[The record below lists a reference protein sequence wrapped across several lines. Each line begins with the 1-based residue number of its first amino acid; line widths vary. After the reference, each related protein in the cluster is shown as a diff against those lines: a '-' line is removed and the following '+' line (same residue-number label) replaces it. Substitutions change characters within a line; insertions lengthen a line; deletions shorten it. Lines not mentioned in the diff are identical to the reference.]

1 MLLFRSLLLCRAR
14 TFLVVIAF
22 LALISTSL
30 LCEGADRV
38 LNFPESAPVG
48 FVSCSPMPT
57 YDGPFIVFSN
67 STVSVQRAHGR
78 IVVPDDCFVELE
90 LIGSAFQDLDFLSKL
105 PTNAIHSLKIAE
117 AKLNRIQILSIADLT
132 SLLRLRFETC
142 EFLPDAFS
150 EIPAL
155 PKLVALNC
163 SRSRDPGPLGLDTW
177 IKKLAK
183 LESIHTM
190 PPLNA
195 KVLERLGGHPSLTFI
210 NVKVES
216 DFPQSMTAL
225 KKLPSLKGVQLDLY
239 EAANTNNDL
248 LEGIGQITQLEW
260 IRWFGGK
267 VDTPTLAE
275 LSELPHLKR
284 LDLLLF
290 EAGPGFCKAI
300 ESLKELERL
309 EISTNNDA
317 FKTER
322 ANLTRS
328 LFQLPKL
335 KWWPKVESVDFET
348 LHEICKLDHIEKL
361 SFKDMSSVSSDQM
374 KELGRLKN
382 LVQLELEHVDVDD
395 DWLSCLSEMKNLE
408 YLSLFATRV
417 DGSGFQALT
426 NLRAL
431 KRMWIYNESQRLK
444 LESLAALPG
453 LESLQLGGQFQP
465 PMLEPLRKSQS
476 LKKLFLESSG
486 TSIDDTTAAWISE
499 CPGLAELSMEG
510 NVTDVAVES
519 IAKLPSIHLL
529 RIWGS
534 SLTKE
539 GINKLASLPSMRILS
554 VETTS
559 EVAPEMSQEIKQQY
573 PWLPYVLIRK
583 QAAGN

>member
-1 MLLFRSLLLCRAR
+1 MLLFRSLLLSRAYN
-14 TFLVVIAF
+14 FHFVIAF
-22 LALISTSL
+22 LVLISTSL

-38 LNFPESAPVG
+38 LNFPESAPDG

-67 STVSVQRAHGR
+67 STDSVQRAHGR
-78 IVVPDDCFVELE
+78 VVVPDDCFVELE
-90 LIGSAFQDLDFLSKL
+90 LIGSAFQELDFLSKL

-142 EFLPDAFS
+142 EFSPDAFS

-163 SRSRDPGPLGLDTW
+163 SRSRDPGPLGLDNW

-195 KVLERLGGHPSLTFI
+195 KVLERLGGHPSLIFI

-216 DFPQSMTAL
+216 DFPQTMTAL

-290 EAGPGFCKAI
+290 EAGPGFCKSGA
-300 ESLKELERL
+300 
-309 EISTNNDA
+309 A
-317 FKTER
+317 
-322 ANLTRS
+322 RS
-328 LFQLPKL
+328 YQ
-335 KWWPKVESVDFET
+335 SAGYAA
-348 LHEICKLDHIEKL
+348 
-361 SFKDMSSVSSDQM
+361 SSVTMRLSSARSPRTMHVLCLWPLSDAR
-374 KELGRLKN
+374 K
-382 LVQLELEHVDVDD
+382 QL
-395 DWLSCLSEMKNLE
+395 
-408 YLSLFATRV
+408 
-417 DGSGFQALT
+417 
-426 NLRAL
+426 
-431 KRMWIYNESQRLK
+431 
-444 LESLAALPG
+444 
-453 LESLQLGGQFQP
+453 
-465 PMLEPLRKSQS
+465 
-476 LKKLFLESSG
+476 LFL
-486 TSIDDTTAAWISE
+486 
-499 CPGLAELSMEG
+499 
-510 NVTDVAVES
+510 
-519 IAKLPSIHLL
+519 
-529 RIWGS
+529 
-534 SLTKE
+534 
-539 GINKLASLPSMRILS
+539 
-554 VETTS
+554 
-559 EVAPEMSQEIKQQY
+559 
-573 PWLPYVLIRK
+573 
-583 QAAGN
+583 